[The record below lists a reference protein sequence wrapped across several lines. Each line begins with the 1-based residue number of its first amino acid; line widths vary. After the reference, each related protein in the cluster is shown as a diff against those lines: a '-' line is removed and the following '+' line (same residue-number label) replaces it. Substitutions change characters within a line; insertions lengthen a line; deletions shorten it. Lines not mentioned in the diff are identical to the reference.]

1 MGKIKNESLFIGGKS
16 KNCVFLHLIEGWISS
31 ALVGKYLLK
40 ELPIL
45 VIGFAKV
52 ELLSMMASDVW
63 FQRFSEMFFI
73 PFQVFF
79 KSVICSRKN
88 LLKQDCLLHVSV
100 NMRFLYFFYL
110 FSATVLIC
118 GSFSLI
124 YFVRVIF
131 NGH

>member
-1 MGKIKNESLFIGGKS
+1 M
-16 KNCVFLHLIEGWISS
+16 EGWISS

-63 FQRFSEMFFI
+63 LQRFSEMFFI

-88 LLKQDCLLHVSV
+88 LVKQDCLLMLVS
-100 NMRFLYFFYL
+100 
-110 FSATVLIC
+110 I
-118 GSFSLI
+118 
-124 YFVRVIF
+124 
-131 NGH
+131 